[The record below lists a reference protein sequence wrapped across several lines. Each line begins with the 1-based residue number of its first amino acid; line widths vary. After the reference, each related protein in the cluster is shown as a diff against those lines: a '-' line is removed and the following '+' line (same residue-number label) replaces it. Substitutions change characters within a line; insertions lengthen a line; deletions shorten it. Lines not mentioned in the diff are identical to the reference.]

1 MQKDTRVIRENGLP
15 AAQLIKRSA
24 TAIALAIALLTASCS
39 TPISS
44 SDVPQFNLTN
54 GHDVDPAELDR

>member
-1 MQKDTRVIRENGLP
+1 MQENARVIGKTGRRP
-15 AAQLIKRSA
+15 AQLIKLSA
-24 TAIALAIALLTASCS
+24 TAVGLAIALLTSACR
-39 TPISS
+39 TPIS

>member
-1 MQKDTRVIRENGLP
+1 MQKDSRVIRETGLRP
-15 AAQLIKRSA
+15 AHLIKVTA
-24 TAIALAIALLTASCS
+24 TAVGLAIALLTSACS

>member
-1 MQKDTRVIRENGLP
+1 MQKDSSAIGKTGLP
-15 AAQLIKRSA
+15 PAHLIKV
-24 TAIALAIALLTASCS
+24 TAAAVGLAIALLTASCS